1 MKVLIAD
8 DNRLMLEGF
17 RRALERV
24 EDIEIVGTTH
34 AGEQLLSL
42 VERRRPNVVAMELG
56 LRTAD
61 GGSCLDAI
69 RAAHPAVKIVVLSA
83 SPTSETIRSA
93 LGRGAAAFVVKNINP
108 LDIPSALRQAYEETV
123 YHPFGEPSPED
134 TLRAAGLTERE
145 MMMLKAL
152 ARGMSNKAIS
162 QELWVTEQTVKFHL
176 GNVYRK
182 LGVSNRLA
190 AATIAHGHGLGDGLQ
205 AAA

>member
-24 EDIEIVGTTH
+24 EDIEIVGATH

-83 SPTSETIRSA
+83 SPTPETIRSA

>member
-1 MKVLIAD
+1 M
-8 DNRLMLEGF
+8 
-17 RRALERV
+17 
-24 EDIEIVGTTH
+24 
-34 AGEQLLSL
+34 
-42 VERRRPNVVAMELG
+42 
-56 LRTAD
+56 
-61 GGSCLDAI
+61 
-69 RAAHPAVKIVVLSA
+69 VVLSA
-83 SPTSETIRSA
+83 SPTPETIRSA

>member
-1 MKVLIAD
+1 LIAD

-17 RRALERV
+17 RRAFERV

-69 RAAHPAVKIVVLSA
+69 RAAHPKVKVFVLSA
-83 SPTSETIRSA
+83 SPTLETIRSA

-108 LDIPSALRQAYEETV
+108 QDIPSALRQAYEETV

-145 MMMLKAL
+145 MTMLKAL

-182 LGVSNRLA
+182 LGVSTRVA
-190 AATIAHGHGLGDGLQ
+190 AATIAHGHGLGEEL
-205 AAA
+205 APAV

>member
-69 RAAHPAVKIVVLSA
+69 RATHPEVKVVVLSA

-190 AATIAHGHGLGDGLQ
+190 AATIAHGHGLGDGLH

>member
-24 EDIEIVGTTH
+24 EDIEIVGATH
-34 AGEQLLSL
+34 AGEQLLPL

-69 RAAHPAVKIVVLSA
+69 RAAHPAVKIVVLA
-83 SPTSETIRSA
+83 AAPTPETIRSA
-93 LGRGAAAFVVKNINP
+93 LGRGAAALAVKNIHP
-108 LDIPSALRQAYEETV
+108 LDNPSALRQAYEETV